1 MKKFTTLIILAVTVA
16 AVVVFLVDHQPANS
30 APPVASVN
38 REMNLPSGTSAV
50 VFANAETSGLTGAV
64 PAVAPVALLPQP
76 TRRELALKYL
86 ALIQPLLDSTNQ
98 ADHDLIYTNL
108 LRGLIG
114 EDPAMAGWLAASLAS
129 GDVRQE
135 FVRRVAQG
143 WAAVD
148 PDGATT
154 WAASLTDAEERRS
167 TLSDVAFQIAQADP
181 AAAVA
186 LAEKLDFGSSNG
198 TLENLAQQ
206 WAGRDFGAT
215 LDWAIQQ
222 PAGEQRDQI
231 VSHIAFVQALSD
243 PAAAA
248 NLIVAQIP
256 PGPAQDE
263 AAMSVLQQWGMQDYQ
278 AASDWV
284 NQFQAGPLRNRALAE
299 LSGIAQYFQ
308 SMNSTAIP

>member
-1 MKKFTTLIILAVTVA
+1 MKKYTAQLILALAVA
-16 AVVVFLVDHQPANS
+16 AGGVFLVHHQPPSS
-30 APPVASVN
+30 APPVAAVN
-38 REMNLPSGTSAV
+38 REMPPSGTSAV
-50 VFANAETSGLTGAV
+50 VSTNAEKSGLTGSL
-64 PAVAPVALLPQP
+64 PAVAPVALLPKP
-76 TRRELALKYL
+76 TPRELALKYL

-108 LRGLIG
+108 LRGLIV
-114 EDPAMAGWLAASLAS
+114 EDPAMAGGLAASLAP

-148 PDGATT
+148 PAGATA
-154 WAASLTDAEERRS
+154 WAAGLTDVEERSS

-186 LAEKLDFGSSNG
+186 LAEKLDFGSRNG

-206 WAGRDFGAT
+206 WAGRDFAAT

-231 VSHIAFVQALSD
+231 MSRIAFVQAHSE
-243 PAAAA
+243 PAAAV
-248 NLIVAQIP
+248 NLIVTQIP

-278 AASDWV
+278 AASDWAG
-284 NQFQAGPLRNRALAE
+284 QFPAGPLRNRALAE
-299 LSGIAQYFQ
+299 LSGIAQYSQ
-308 SMNSTAIP
+308 SLNSKN